1 MPARV
6 WHPQVWAELDQQL
19 DETQVVG
26 EDTYR
31 PCLDL
36 GEDALVE
43 VLDGERPG
51 HRLAHTLTSVNA
63 APPCSR
69 QAPWKS
75 TAGLWDVSF
84 MASRTLVTADHRHK
98 DDDCTIEVTL
108 TRVEPVLLA
117 PLPVERP
124 TSLMRDREDAD
135 LVLAQR
141 VQKRV
146 REIRQEPLAYAG
158 MQRRG

>member
-6 WHPQVWAELDQQL
+6 WHPQVWAELGQQL

-63 APPCSR
+63 ASPCDR
-69 QAPWKS
+69 RAPWKS
-75 TAGLWDVSF
+75 TAGLGT
-84 MASRTLVTADHRHK
+84 SRSWHPGLW
-98 DDDCTIEVTL
+98 
-108 TRVEPVLLA
+108 
-117 PLPVERP
+117 
-124 TSLMRDREDAD
+124 
-135 LVLAQR
+135 
-141 VQKRV
+141 
-146 REIRQEPLAYAG
+146 
-158 MQRRG
+158 

>member
-1 MPARV
+1 MPARM

-19 DETQVVG
+19 DVTQVVG
-26 EDTYR
+26 KDTYR

-36 GEDALVE
+36 GEDALAE

-51 HRLAHTLTSVNA
+51 RRLAHTLTSVNA

-98 DDDCTIEVTL
+98 DDDHTIEVTL
-108 TRVEPVLLA
+108 TRVEPGLLA
-117 PLPVERP
+117 PLPVGRP